1 MAGGPEL
8 PRNIDSGLAS
18 KSNSQS
24 ELSDF
29 GLVVG
34 VDHYPRFRSLRGAVE
49 DAKRFHAWLCDGDGG
64 GVRPDRARLV
74 VSTENP
80 VAPLQDQVDDAIV
93 ELLAAADRL
102 GGGRRLYFYFSG
114 HGATSPYVSGDDVAL
129 LLAKWSRNLARLAL
143 SVEQYRGGLTTV
155 GLFHELA
162 IFLDCCRSSASGAVG
177 LPPTIT
183 FDRAGERFPTRCFVA
198 FATEDGRSA
207 FEHADNGQWYGVFTR
222 CLLSILQ
229 RSPEGL
235 GADALKDA
243 LEREVQQVSRTQ
255 RAHVVNGLCP
265 GATFGSRRQTLP
277 QVRVCHHGKQVKLFD
292 GRGILIAERGAT
304 PDVWELALA
313 PGLYKLQDDGGKS
326 VLIDHDKEVT
336 SVEI

>member
-1 MAGGPEL
+1 M
-8 PRNIDSGLAS
+8 
-18 KSNSQS
+18 
-24 ELSDF
+24 
-29 GLVVG
+29 
-34 VDHYPRFRSLRGAVE
+34 DHYPRFHSLRGAVE
-49 DAKRFHAWLCDGDGG
+49 DAKRFHAWLSDDHGG

-74 VSTENP
+74 VSTETP

-93 ELLAAADRL
+93 ELLTAADRL

-143 SVEQYRGGLTTV
+143 SVDQYRGGLTRV

-162 IFLDCCRSSASGAVG
+162 IFLDCCRSSTSGAVG

-207 FEHADNGQWYGVFTR
+207 FEHAENGQWYGVFTR

-235 GADALKDA
+235 DADALKDA
-243 LEREVQQVSRTQ
+243 LEREVQQISHTQ
-255 RAHVVNGLCP
+255 RAHVVNGLSP
-265 GATFGSRRQTLP
+265 GTTFGNLRRTLP
-277 QVRVCHHGKQVKLFD
+277 QVRVCHRGKQVKLFD
-292 GRGILIAERGAT
+292 GRGILIAEQGASS
-304 PDVWELALA
+304 DVWELALS
-313 PGLYKLQDDGGKS
+313 PGLYKLQDDAGRS